1 MEFTTTIM
9 YIMVIMI
16 IIQFLLHIHKKNL
29 FLLPTPTEVAFYAT
43 ILYPTLQSAIYL
55 SKNLG
60 FLSATRHGIVL
71 NDRTATLW

>member
-1 MEFTTTIM
+1 MEFTTIM
-9 YIMVIMI
+9 YTIII

-29 FLLPTPTEVAFYAT
+29 LLLPTPTEVAFYAK

-60 FLSATRHGIVL
+60 LLSATRHGIVL